1 MHPHHPNQPLPD
13 RSLVAC
19 PHCDLLQRLPELA
32 PGASARCPR
41 CDKELWRHRED
52 SLDRTLA
59 LTLAAAVLYVIA
71 NTVPMLGLN
80 AVGHQASTTI
90 AGGAI
95 QLWRDGQELVG
106 VLVFFAAIVA
116 PALQIGFM
124 LLITLAARRARPPA
138 WVGAL
143 LRHHPFTRTW
153 SMLEVMLIGV
163 LVALIKIAELATV
176 DPGLALFAVGG
187 LVFVLPAMQS
197 SFDPRE
203 VWERVEWAEAEARQ
217 SAAAGPLKEATS

>member
-1 MHPHHPNQPLPD
+1 M
-13 RSLVAC
+13 
-19 PHCDLLQRLPELA
+19 
-32 PGASARCPR
+32 
-41 CDKELWRHRED
+41 ELWRARED
-52 SLDRTLA
+52 SLNRTLA
-59 LTLAAAVLYVIA
+59 LALAAALLYVIA

-80 AVGHQASTTI
+80 AVGHQALTTI
-90 AGGAI
+90 AGGAV
-95 QLWRDGQELVG
+95 QLWQDGQELVS

-124 LLITLAARRARPPA
+124 LLVTISARREHPRA
-138 WVGAL
+138 WVGTL
-143 LRHHPFTRTW
+143 LRYHPFTRTW

-203 VWERVEWAEAEARQ
+203 VWDRVEWAEAEARRA
-217 SAAAGPLKEATS
+217 AAAGPFKEATT